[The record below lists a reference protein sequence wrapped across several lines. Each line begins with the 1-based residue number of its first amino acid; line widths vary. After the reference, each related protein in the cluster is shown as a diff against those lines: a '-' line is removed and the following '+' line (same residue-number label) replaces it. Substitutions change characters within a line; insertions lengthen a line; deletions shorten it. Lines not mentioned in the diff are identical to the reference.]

1 MASDGL
7 RHESLDSETQLGGL
21 SLQLQLPQTSTFVF
35 PLVSPTPPAEGEQ
48 RPAKQ
53 NLPNK

>member
-7 RHESLDSETQLGGL
+7 RHKSLNSETQLGDL
-21 SLQLQLPQTSTFVF
+21 CLQLQLPQTSTFVL
-35 PLVSPTPPAEGEQ
+35 PPVSPTTPAEGEQ
-48 RPAKQ
+48 RPAQQ